1 MIRTISATELQ
12 ERLKDAAP
20 PILLHVLPEDAFKFQ
35 RIPGSRS
42 ACVYEMAFLDAVQS
56 HAATKDDPIV
66 VYGAGEPSQDSA
78 AAAAKLTASGYTN
91 VADFRGGLAEWAK
104 AGLPTDSDGPL
115 PASPQPGGR
124 FIINT
129 ETSIVRWTGRNL
141 FNHHS
146 GTVRLRD
153 GELTAEAGRLVS
165 ASFTLDMNSITNED
179 LADPQWNAMLIRH
192 LRDEDFFAVER
203 FPTATFVSREAR
215 PIESTSGTPNYEITG
230 ELTIRGVTQPLTFLA
245 VIAAADEAH
254 LTGQAQ
260 FEIDRTQF
268 GSHYGSGR
276 FFAFLGKHIVNDQVH
291 LHVKIN
297 AEKAGA

>member
-1 MIRTISATELQ
+1 MTRTISATELK

-20 PILLHVLPEDAFKFQ
+20 PILLHVLPDDAFRFQ
-35 RIPGSRS
+35 RIPGSRN

-56 HAATKDDPIV
+56 SAASKDDPIV

-78 AAAAKLTASGYTN
+78 AAASKLAANGYTN
-91 VADFRGGLAEWAK
+91 VADFRGGLTEWVK

-115 PASPQPGGR
+115 ADAPKADGR
-124 FIINT
+124 FVINA
-129 ETSIVRWTGRNL
+129 ETSVVRWTGRNL
-141 FNHHS
+141 FNHHN
-146 GTVRLRD
+146 GTVRFRE
-153 GELTAEAGRLVS
+153 GELTVEAGRLTS
-165 ASFTLDMNSITNED
+165 ASFALDMNSITNED

-192 LRDEDFFAVER
+192 LRDEDFFAVDR

-215 PIESTSGTPNYEITG
+215 PIDSTPGMPNYEVVG
-230 ELTIRGVTQPLTFLA
+230 ELTIRGVNQPSRFLA
-245 VIAAADEAH
+245 VIAAADEGH

-276 FFAFLGKHIVNDQVH
+276 FFAFLGKHIVNDLVH